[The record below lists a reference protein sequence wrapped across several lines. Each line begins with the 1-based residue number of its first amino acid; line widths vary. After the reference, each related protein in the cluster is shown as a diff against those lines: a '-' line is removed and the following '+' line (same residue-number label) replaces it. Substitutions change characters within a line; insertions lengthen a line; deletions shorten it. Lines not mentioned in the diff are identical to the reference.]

1 MAFVY
6 AILFVFLIL
15 AALYESWSIPFAVIL
30 AVPFAFFGAV
40 LGLWLR
46 GLESD
51 IYFQVGLITL
61 VGLSAKNAILM
72 VEFAMQ
78 RLKNGHSLHEATI
91 EGAKVRFR
99 PIVMTSF
106 AFIMGSL
113 PLALS
118 VGAGANSRHII
129 GTTVVGGMIAL
140 TMIGI
145 FFVPLFY
152 YLIMSFKQR
161 FFTKGDS
168 HAN

>member
-1 MAFVY
+1 
-6 AILFVFLIL
+6 
-15 AALYESWSIPFAVIL
+15 
-30 AVPFAFFGAV
+30 
-40 LGLWLR
+40 
-46 GLESD
+46 
-51 IYFQVGLITL
+51 
-61 VGLSAKNAILM
+61 
-72 VEFAMQ
+72 MQ
-78 RLKNGHSLHEATI
+78 RLKLGYTLLDATI

-118 VGAGANSRHII
+118 IGAGANSRHII

-152 YLIMSFKQR
+152 YLIMK
-161 FFTKGDS
+161 FTTKFSKKRESD
-168 HAN
+168 AN

>member
-1 MAFVY
+1 
-6 AILFVFLIL
+6 
-15 AALYESWSIPFAVIL
+15 
-30 AVPFAFFGAV
+30 
-40 LGLWLR
+40 
-46 GLESD
+46 
-51 IYFQVGLITL
+51 
-61 VGLSAKNAILM
+61 M

-78 RLKNGHSLHEATI
+78 KLKEGYPLLEATI
-91 EGAKVRFR
+91 EGAKIRFR

-118 VGAGANSRHII
+118 IGAGANSRHNI

-152 YLIMSFKQR
+152 YLIMKIKMK
-161 FFTKGDS
+161 FFDKGEVDA
-168 HAN
+168 H